1 LTYSKAP
8 KAALE
13 DAIGQR
19 NTKMIPMLQIAKQP
33 MKLIDRRKNWSLLRL
48 LPAWL
53 KRVSSHY
60 NSNMQKFLKV
70 SWVLIFIL
78 TIFNLPHTARA
89 ESSAYAPS
97 LSSASD
103 LINGVN
109 AIRTSNGLNTLQ
121 TNSILMSVA
130 QQQAEYDL
138 SVRSMTDSG
147 PGGTAPYQ
155 RALAAG
161 YLLAGDLSKGGV
173 LAELLYAGV
182 GIGPSDAVNW
192 WNNDSYHHS
201 MLVSPSFAD
210 VGAGIATSGNTIYF
224 VLVEA
229 LSTGGK
235 PIAYTPPAPLNP
247 IAPTVVPNTPNA
259 DGSIVHVV
267 QPGDTLG
274 SLSMAY
280 NVALANILKLN
291 GLTVKSTIF
300 VNQKIIIRAA
310 NTPTPTQ
317 PTSTP
322 TIQPTMTPWPTS
334 TTTSTATD
342 LPSTPTS
349 SPGLPASAAGGAVA
363 AIVVSALVLAGLIA
377 LLGRKRS

>member
-1 LTYSKAP
+1 
-8 KAALE
+8 
-13 DAIGQR
+13 
-19 NTKMIPMLQIAKQP
+19 M
-33 MKLIDRRKNWSLLRL
+33 
-48 LPAWL
+48 
-53 KRVSSHY
+53 
-60 NSNMQKFLKV
+60 
-70 SWVLIFIL
+70 
-78 TIFNLPHTARA
+78 
-89 ESSAYAPS
+89 
-97 LSSASD
+97 
-103 LINGVN
+103 
-109 AIRTSNGLNTLQ
+109 
-121 TNSILMSVA
+121 
-130 QQQAEYDL
+130 
-138 SVRSMTDSG
+138 
-147 PGGTAPYQ
+147 
-155 RALAAG
+155 
-161 YLLAGDLSKGGV
+161 
-173 LAELLYAGV
+173 
-182 GIGPSDAVNW
+182 
-192 WNNDSYHHS
+192 
-201 MLVSPSFAD
+201 SFAD
-210 VGAGIATSGNTIYF
+210 GGAGIATSGNTIYF

-291 GLTVKSTIF
+291 GLTVKSMIF